1 MALTTEA
8 RKIMA
13 KGTIV
18 KIDTV
23 VQGRIET
30 VDPVPQE
37 YETIEA
43 PELNPQDDSGTA
55 LAFDPVE
62 LGDEIPGEFKFMQYY
77 DPRNVK
83 ALAIDTKFAA
93 KSTVAIALV
102 CVAPSDGATI
112 SFSGKIKRIG
122 IAQMSKKNYYKRE
135 ITIIRTTAITNAAT
149 A

>member
-13 KGTIV
+13 KGTVV

-30 VDPVPQE
+30 VDPPASE
-37 YETIEA
+37 RETVDA
-43 PELNPQDDSGTA
+43 PELNPQDDTGVA
-55 LAFDPVE
+55 LTFDPVE
-62 LGDEIPGEFKFMQYY
+62 LGDEIPGEFKFVQYW

-83 ALAIDTKFAA
+83 ALALDTAFASKA
-93 KSTVAIALV
+93 TVAIALV
-102 CVAPSDGATI
+102 CAAPSDGATL
-112 SFSGKIKRIG
+112 SFSGKIKRLG
-122 IAQMSKKNYYKRE
+122 PQQLAKKNYFKRE
-135 ITIIRTTAITNAAT
+135 VTIIRTTAITNAAS